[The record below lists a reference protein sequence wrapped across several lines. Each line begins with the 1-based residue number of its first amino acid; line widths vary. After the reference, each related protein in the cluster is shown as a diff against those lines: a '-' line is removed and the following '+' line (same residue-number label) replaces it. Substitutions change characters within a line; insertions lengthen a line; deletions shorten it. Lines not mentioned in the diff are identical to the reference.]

1 VPATP
6 SVTKDARQVP
16 TGENVILDS
25 GEAVSQRQYDI
36 LRIVREQG
44 FATIDAL
51 ARQFDVSAQTIRR
64 EIIRLDALKLLQ
76 RFHGGAGVVEPA
88 IRPAYA
94 EKRLSQTDAKDA
106 IGRRAAELVPDG
118 AAVFLDVGTTVEA
131 VARALAP
138 RGGLTIVTNSLPAA
152 MLLAAGRPENGPRSE
167 IFVTGGSIH
176 GPDGSLIGDTTQT
189 GLARFRCDVAVIG
202 FSGMDETGALM
213 DFDLHKVAAKQ
224 AMIRAA
230 RMVVAVGAASK
241 FTRSAPVRIADL
253 PEIDRLVTDRAPPRH
268 LSEAAEQA
276 GTRIVLA

>member
-1 VPATP
+1 M
-6 SVTKDARQVP
+6 P

-152 MLLAAGRPENGPRSE
+152 MLLAAGRPESGQTPESGRASG

-176 GPDGSLIGDTTQT
+176 GPDGSLIGDTTQA
-189 GLARFRCDVAVIG
+189 GLARFRCDVAIIG
-202 FSGMDETGALM
+202 FSGIDETGALM